1 MAGTQEILQ
10 VLSNLKEADNAVRNQ
25 AEGALKLL
33 RSSQPQ
39 QLFASLHQIITTP
52 VADPSHIQNQVMGAV
67 ILKKFYLDKRNDEEG
82 LW

>member
-39 QLFASLHQIITTP
+39 QLFASLHQIITAP
-52 VADPSHIQNQVMGAV
+52 VADPSHIQNQVMGSV

>member
-67 ILKKFYLDKRNDEEG
+67 ILKKFFLDKRKDEEG

>member
-67 ILKKFYLDKRNDEEG
+67 ILKKFYLDKRKDEEG